1 MIEQE
6 GKSEGV
12 LWAPV
17 SQRLSVNKKFA
28 NTKKTNKRQIG
39 DALLEPQWHCWTII
53 LTYKGRMKES
63 QEKLKDGEK
72 TITQGIF
79 SIKFSIEG
87 QPERR
92 KLEKKRERIGK
103 RK

>member
-28 NTKKTNKRQIG
+28 NTKKTNKRQI
-39 DALLEPQWHCWTII
+39 
-53 LTYKGRMKES
+53 
-63 QEKLKDGEK
+63 
-72 TITQGIF
+72 
-79 SIKFSIEG
+79 
-87 QPERR
+87 
-92 KLEKKRERIGK
+92 
-103 RK
+103 